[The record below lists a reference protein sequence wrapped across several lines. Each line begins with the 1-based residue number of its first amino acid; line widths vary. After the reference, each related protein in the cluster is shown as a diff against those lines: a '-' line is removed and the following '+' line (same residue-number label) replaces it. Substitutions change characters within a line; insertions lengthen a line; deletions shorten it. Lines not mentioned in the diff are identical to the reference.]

1 MAGGGSMFVSML
13 VSHIPMLL
21 VYLLGMFLALAFWR
35 RCPVPCALTLGA
47 TGLMF
52 VVSVGQTVLYSYL
65 LNSDGGSTIAPGGR
79 TSMMGVIGLCTTI
92 LHALGFCLL
101 LAAVFH
107 GRRRSAG
114 QGTEE

>member
-1 MAGGGSMFVSML
+1 MATGGSMFISML

-21 VYLLGMFLALAFWR
+21 VYLLGMFLALTFWR

-47 TGLMF
+47 TGLLF
-52 VVSVGQTVLYSYL
+52 VVSVGQTLLYSYL
-65 LNSDGGSTIAPGGR
+65 LNPDGGSTIAQSGR
-79 TSMMGVIGLCTTI
+79 TSMMGVIGLGTTM

-107 GRRRSAG
+107 GRRRSEG
-114 QGTEE
+114 QGTD

>member
-1 MAGGGSMFVSML
+1 MFVSML

-21 VYLLGMFLALAFWR
+21 VYLLGMFFALAFWR

-47 TGLMF
+47 TGLLF
-52 VVSVGQTVLYSYL
+52 VVSVGHSLLFSYL
-65 LNSDGGSTIAPGGR
+65 MNPEGGSTIAQSSR
-79 TSMMGVIGLCTTI
+79 TSMIGVIGLCTTI

-107 GRRRSAG
+107 GRRRSEG
-114 QGTEE
+114 QGTD

>member
-1 MAGGGSMFVSML
+1 MAAGGSMFISML

-47 TGLMF
+47 AALMF

-65 LNSDGGSTIAPGGR
+65 LQGGSTIAQSGR

-107 GRRRSAG
+107 GRRRSDG
-114 QGTEE
+114 QGTD